1 VNARAAARIAPALRA
16 LAAACCAWLPPAAQA
31 QIYGGTEPDT
41 GAVVLSNFRSEQAAS
56 LIDGTT
62 EPVASTTTPPP
73 AGHATAGASAASATS
88 PAQYDTLV
96 AAAARKN
103 ALSPDL
109 IHAVIRAESHYDARA
124 VSPKGAV
131 GLMQLLP
138 ATGRRFGAQDLFS
151 AQENVAAGAGYLRWL
166 MGRFGGRLELVLA
179 AYNAGEQAVLDAGCR
194 IPDYPETQAYVRRI
208 LASLAPRGAIAGP
221 GADAGR
227 ASCT

>member
-1 VNARAAARIAPALRA
+1 MNAGAAARRIAPALRA
-16 LAAACCAWLPPAAQA
+16 LAAASCACLPLAAEA
-31 QIYGGTEPDT
+31 QIYGGTEPET
-41 GAVVLSNFRSEQAAS
+41 GAVVLSNFRSDQAAS

-62 EPVASTTTPPP
+62 EPAPAAAPP
-73 AGHATAGASAASATS
+73 AGRAVAPTPAAST
-88 PAQYDTLV
+88 PAQYDALV

-103 ALSPDL
+103 ALSPEL
-109 IHAVIRAESHYDARA
+109 IHAVIRAESRYDARA

-194 IPDYPETQAYVRRI
+194 IPDYPETQAYVKRI
-208 LASLAPRGAIAGP
+208 LASLAPRGAIGAP

-227 ASCT
+227 ARCS